1 MSVDYDALAR
11 LRERDITHTREFT
24 VEPHHTTTVF
34 GEQTDPAGK
43 PAAAD
48 ATPEESVRVL
58 GSPFVVSF
66 AEFTGRES
74 LHGLLPAG
82 TGTVG
87 EYVGLNHL
95 SAAPVGATV
104 TVETRLTDVDGP
116 KLFLDATVSSAGRVL
131 GEVDLVFRVVDRE
144 RFRAS
149 L

>member
-11 LRERDITHTREFT
+11 LRDRNITHRRQFT
-24 VEPHHTTTVF
+24 VEPHHTTNVF
-34 GEQTDPAGK
+34 GEQDDPTGK

-48 ATPEESVRVL
+48 ASPDEAVRVL

-74 LHGLLPAG
+74 LHGLLPEG

-95 SAAPVGATV
+95 GAAPVGTTV

-116 KLFLDATVSSAGRVL
+116 KLFLDATISREGHTL
-131 GEVDLVFRVVDRE
+131 GEVELIFRVVDRA